1 MTNKWGKND
10 IHYIKIFF
18 FCVAVGLFGCAGQ
31 YPPPG
36 GAVDTTPPEILFT
49 DPAQNTLNFHGN
61 SVVIK
66 FSEYVHQRS
75 VQEAVFFS
83 PNLGSL
89 DYEWDGT
96 EVEIKFSEEL
106 RENTTYVLSVGT
118 DVNDRR
124 NGNRMK
130 EAYSLAF
137 SSGDKIDSCSI
148 SGRVFDSKPSGI
160 TIFAYKLE
168 NYDADTL
175 NPQKI
180 KPDYITQTGSDG
192 SFIMPFLAIGE
203 YRVFAIRDEYKNF
216 LYDPQV
222 DQYGVFSDSISL
234 TADIPHYPGFCF
246 RMTTEDT
253 LSPFIDAVTVIDK
266 NKINIR
272 FNEPI
277 DTSNIQ
283 DISISISDTI
293 KTDSLSVKEI
303 CILGTERKQ
312 LALITSEQ
320 DTSVYRLTIS
330 GVKDTAGNIIL
341 DKNKQMVI
349 NGSNIPD
356 TVSPSI
362 SFLNIKDSINDI
374 PFHFILKLGFTEPVI
389 KEKFQRGFNIL
400 DTNRVLVEGKFNW
413 LSNAVVSFFPSEKL
427 QSLMWYTVS
436 IVMDSIS
443 DYSDNSIKDSIL
455 SRKFRTIDKKK
466 LGEIRGIV
474 RDNPKDTLDENV
486 VIEINK
492 LNSVTKSSKILE
504 SKKSGNYIF
513 EDLEEGQ
520 YVIGAFTDEKNNGLF
535 DYGKIYPYVRPERFI
550 FYPDTIKVRARWPV
564 DGINLKIKN

>member
-1 MTNKWGKND
+1 MINLIYNQLIHNK
-10 IHYIKIFF
+10 ILF

-31 YPPPG
+31 YMPPG
-36 GAVDTTPPEILFT
+36 GAVDTTPPEIVT
-49 DPAQNTLNFHGN
+49 TEPEQNTLNFQGN

-83 PNLGSL
+83 PNLGNL

-96 EVEIKFSEEL
+96 EVEIIFSEKL

-137 SSGDKIDSCSI
+137 STGDKIDSCSI
-148 SGRVFDSKPSGI
+148 SGRVFDFKPSGI

-175 NPQKI
+175 NPQNI

-192 SFIMPFLAIGE
+192 SFIMPFLAIGK

-222 DQYGVFSDSISL
+222 DQFGVFSDSITLS
-234 TADIPHYPGFCF
+234 ADISHFSGLSF

-253 LSPFIDAVTVIDK
+253 LSPFIDAVTAVDK
-266 NKINIR
+266 NKITIR

-283 DISISISDTI
+283 NISISISDTL
-293 KTDSLSVKEI
+293 KADSLTVKEI
-303 CILGTERKQ
+303 CILGSERKQ
-312 LALITSEQ
+312 LLVHSSDQ
-320 DTSVYRLTIS
+320 DTSIYTLTIV
-330 GVKDTAGNIIL
+330 GVKDTSGNIIL
-341 DKNKQMVI
+341 DKDNQLVFQ
-349 NGSNIPD
+349 GSIIPD
-356 TVSPSI
+356 TVSPSVTFI
-362 SFLNIKDSINDI
+362 NLKDSINDI
-374 PFHFILKLGFTEPVI
+374 PYSFILKLDFTESII

-400 DTNRVLVEGKFNW
+400 DSNKVLVEGKLNW
-413 LSNAVVSFFPSEKL
+413 LSDAIVSFFPSEKL

-443 DYSDNSIKDSIL
+443 DYSGNSIKDSTL
-455 SRKFRTIDKKK
+455 VRKFRTIDKKK
-466 LGEIRGIV
+466 LGEIRGLV
-474 RDNPKDTLDENV
+474 SDSPRDTLDEDV

-492 LNSVTKSSKILE
+492 LNSVTKFSKKLD
-504 SKKSGNYIF
+504 SKKSGNYAF

-520 YVIGAFTDEKNNGLF
+520 YIIGAFTDGNKNGLYN
-535 DYGKIYPYVRPERFI
+535 YGKIYPYLRSEQFI

-564 DGINLKIKN
+564 DGINLRLKN

>member
-1 MTNKWGKND
+1 MTSKPGKND
-10 IHYIKIFF
+10 SCFFKNLF
-18 FCVAVGLFGCAGQ
+18 FCVAISLFGCAGQ
-31 YPPPG
+31 YAPPG
-36 GAVDTTPPEILFT
+36 GAVDTTPPEILST
-49 DPAQNTLNFHGN
+49 VPEQNTLGFQGN
-61 SVVIK
+61 SVILK

-96 EVEIKFSEEL
+96 EVEIIFSEKL

-124 NGNRMK
+124 NGNRMA

-137 SSGDKIDSCSI
+137 STGDKIDSCSI
-148 SGRVFDSKPSGI
+148 SGRVFDSKPSGV

-168 NYDADTL
+168 NIDADTL
-175 NPQKI
+175 NPQNI

-192 SFIMPFLAIGE
+192 SFIMPFLAIGK

-216 LYDPQV
+216 LYDPQL
-222 DQYGVFSDSISL
+222 DQYGIFSDSISL
-234 TADIPHYPGFCF
+234 SADISHFSGLSF

-253 LSPFIDAVTVIDK
+253 LSPFIDAISVVDE
-266 NKINIR
+266 NKINIH

-283 DISISISDTI
+283 NISISIFDTI
-293 KTDSLSVKEI
+293 KTDSLKIKEI
-303 CILGTERKQ
+303 CFLGSERKQ
-312 LALITSEQ
+312 LSLITSDQ
-320 DTSVYRLTIS
+320 DTSFYRLTIS

-341 DKNKQMVI
+341 DKNNQLVFQ
-349 NGSNIPD
+349 GSNIPD
-356 TVSPSI
+356 TVCPYV
-362 SFLNIKDSINDI
+362 SFLNIKDSVNNI
-374 PFHFILKLGFTEPVI
+374 PYSFIIKLDFTEPI
-389 KEKFQRGFNIL
+389 MREKIQRGFNVL
-400 DTNRVLVEGKFNW
+400 DTNKVFVEGKFNW
-413 LSNAVVSFFPSEKL
+413 LSDAIVSFSPSEKL
-427 QSLMWYTVS
+427 QSMMWYTVS

-443 DYSDNSIKDSIL
+443 DYSGNSIKDSTLI
-455 SRKFRTIDKKK
+455 RKFRTIDKKK
-466 LGEIRGIV
+466 LGEIRGLIS
-474 RDNPKDTLDENV
+474 DNPKDILDNDV

-492 LNSVTKSSKILE
+492 LNTVTKFSKIIE
-504 SKKSGNYIF
+504 SKKSGNYAF

-520 YVIGAFTDEKNNGLF
+520 YIIGAFADEKKNGSF
-535 DYGKIYPYVRPERFI
+535 DYGKIYPYMRSEKFI